1 MPAVVYVKSNQIFLS
16 ADQFSCFQYF
26 ICTTQLP
33 SFVDFIWLA
42 LIVLGAKLCAV
53 GTSWCI
59 KSKAEFICFP
69 RLLLS
74 SIQQGVLCTKYPNNI
89 KINSA
94 QHQLTLT
101 KALKALKTM
110 ELFQQGFIRGYQFAK
125 WSQHRQPLGGN
136 CLAETAGTHKTS
148 HCQTVRDFGGLVGGT
163 TTHRMIRR
171 KTLCNFFHFPNKLY
185 LQRGTQACASLAP
198 QTSALYDPPRN
209 MLHSLG
215 N

>member
-1 MPAVVYVKSNQIFLS
+1 MDSVRMVFQLQVSTAAVEVPFQSFPWRYWGKVPAVVYVKSNQIFLS

-125 WSQHRQPLGGN
+125 WSRHRQPPG
-136 CLAETAGTHKTS
+136 ETA
-148 HCQTVRDFGGLVGGT
+148 
-163 TTHRMIRR
+163 
-171 KTLCNFFHFPNKLY
+171 
-185 LQRGTQACASLAP
+185 LQRLQAHIVGHHTA
-198 QTSALYDPPRN
+198 R
-209 MLHSLG
+209 
-215 N
+215 